1 MKTISTAGGRGVV
14 LPIMAYTGLE
24 DSAQVGYV
32 PFQALVGKYMKG
44 QGFH

>member
-1 MKTISTAGGRGVV
+1 MKTISTAGGGV
-14 LPIMAYTGLE
+14 LPIMAYTGGGGE
-24 DSAQVGYV
+24 APPKEV